1 MATKKVSLEYASL
14 VYRVWLRF
22 ARTFVSGGLAAM
34 TIQLAQAPSF
44 STFVELKPWLISLAV
59 GFLAGGVSAVEK
71 WSRE

>member
-22 ARTFVSGGLAAM
+22 ARTFVGGGLAAM

-44 STFVELKPWLISLAV
+44 STFVELKPWLLSLAV
-59 GFLAGGVSAVEK
+59 GFLSGGIAAVEK